1 MMLIRNGR
9 VIDPGSG
16 TDGVLD
22 VLVDGPRIAGLGRYA
37 EDACAEVLDARGRV
51 VAPGLIDTHVHF
63 RDPGFTHKEDLETG
77 AAAAKRGGFTTVVC
91 MANTKPVVDN
101 PDTLRDIL
109 TRAAGLDVRIL
120 QAASVTRGLRGAE
133 LVDMDALR
141 ALGAAGF
148 TDDGIPIMDTALLT
162 RAMERARDLGV
173 PISLHE
179 EDPALI
185 ANNGVN
191 RGEVSERLGLGG
203 SPSVAEDVMVARDCM
218 LALATGARVI
228 IQHISS
234 GNAVRMVRLA
244 RSLGADVW
252 AEATPHHFSLTQEA
266 VLEHGTLAKMNPPLR
281 TERDRREVV
290 EGLKDGTI
298 RIIATDHA
306 PHTEEEKNRPIDK
319 APSGIVGLETAL
331 ALGLTHL
338 VHGGHMTLPA
348 LVDRMTLGPATAYGL
363 DLGTVAVGAEADLV
377 IFDPD
382 ERWTVSDLAS
392 KSRNSPFLG
401 RELRGRVT
409 HTIRAGRVVHA
420 LR

>member
-1 MMLIRNGR
+1 
-9 VIDPGSG
+9 
-16 TDGVLD
+16 
-22 VLVDGPRIAGLGRYA
+22 
-37 EDACAEVLDARGRV
+37 
-51 VAPGLIDTHVHF
+51 
-63 RDPGFTHKEDLETG
+63 
-77 AAAAKRGGFTTVVC
+77 
-91 MANTKPVVDN
+91 
-101 PDTLRDIL
+101 
-109 TRAAGLDVRIL
+109 
-120 QAASVTRGLRGAE
+120 
-133 LVDMDALR
+133 
-141 ALGAAGF
+141 
-148 TDDGIPIMDTALLT
+148 
-162 RAMERARDLGV
+162 
-173 PISLHE
+173 
-179 EDPALI
+179 
-185 ANNGVN
+185 
-191 RGEVSERLGLGG
+191 
-203 SPSVAEDVMVARDCM
+203 MVARDCM
-218 LALATGARVI
+218 LALSTGARVI

-377 IFDPD
+377 IFDPE

-392 KSRNSPFLG
+392 RSRNSPFLG